1 MLDLKV
7 SWSEVIGIS
16 DTLDILRFSTGL
28 FIDSSLISRASFLL
42 YFVYFGLSFLKG
54 CLVNSELVFSIHVE
68 ILVKVSVL
76 SEAKLLAAGL
86 VIRDTDL
93 ETSCRFSSIL
103 AVSNDTRGLLKI
115 LILDGIA

>member
-1 MLDLKV
+1 MFDFKV
-7 SWSEVIGIS
+7 SWSEIICSS

-28 FIDSSLISRASFLL
+28 FIDSSLISRTSFLL
-42 YFVYFGLSFLKG
+42 YFVYFGLSFLK
-54 CLVNSELVFSIHVE
+54 ELVFSIQVE

-76 SEAKLLAAGL
+76 SEAKILAAGL

-103 AVSNDTRGLLKI
+103 SVSSDTRGLLKI
-115 LILDGIA
+115 LILDGIV